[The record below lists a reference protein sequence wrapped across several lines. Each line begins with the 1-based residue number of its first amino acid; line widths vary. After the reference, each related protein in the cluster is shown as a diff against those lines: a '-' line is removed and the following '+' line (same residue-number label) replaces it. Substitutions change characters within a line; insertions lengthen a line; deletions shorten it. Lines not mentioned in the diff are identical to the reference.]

1 MAAAHTIILR
11 GDNFTRRED
20 NSNEAITPGMLLEF
34 NANDK
39 LQKHSTSGGDAAA
52 LFALEDDAIGGE
64 VGTAYASGD
73 RISYADCGK
82 GTVIWAHLASGQ
94 NVARGDMLM
103 SNGAGFLTT
112 KTSTNFVVAQADEDA
127 DASTGIGAGSSLRFR
142 ARVI

>member
-73 RISYADCGK
+73 RISYADVQRCGISDYQDFHK
-82 GTVIWAHLASGQ
+82 FRSC
-94 NVARGDMLM
+94 
-103 SNGAGFLTT
+103 
-112 KTSTNFVVAQADEDA
+112 
-127 DASTGIGAGSSLRFR
+127 TG
-142 ARVI
+142 